1 MSFEVQRISLS
12 GIACFLLATTL
23 AAQPAA
29 KATEKSLRES
39 SKELL
44 GLWAGD
50 GEVVEFRSDD
60 KCKYGG
66 ALYPY
71 KVSQGHL
78 LIETENGK
86 VVFAYH
92 VAGSKLT
99 LTADGHQSVY
109 TLVAS
114 PDQIVP
120 TRKDVRNPPDLV
132 GQWCYLKSST
142 GSFSGRCITLR
153 ADGTYT
159 YQEESSR
166 SVQSETLAGGTAAEG
181 IDTGTWF
188 VDGER
193 LYYQSR
199 TQGSGFFR
207 LERRNHPVNTQDP
220 MIVLDNEPFVT
231 TVSRPPWR

>member
-1 MSFEVQRISLS
+1 MREKRIFLV
-12 GIACFLLATTL
+12 GVACLLLTTRL
-23 AAQPAA
+23 VAQPAA
-29 KATEKSLRES
+29 KATEEALRES
-39 SKELL
+39 PKELL

-50 GEVVEFRSDD
+50 GEVVEFRSDN

-66 ALYPY
+66 VLYPY
-71 KVSQGHL
+71 RVSQGHL
-78 LIETENGK
+78 LIETESGK
-86 VVFAYH
+86 VIFRYK
-92 VAGSKLT
+92 VAGRQLT

-114 PDQIVP
+114 PDQAVP
-120 TRKDVRNPPDLV
+120 PRKDARNPLDLV
-132 GQWCYLKSST
+132 GQWCYLISST

-166 SVQSETLAGGTAAEG
+166 SVQSETVAGGTAAEG

-188 VDGER
+188 IDGDR

-199 TQGSGFFR
+199 TQGSGFFH